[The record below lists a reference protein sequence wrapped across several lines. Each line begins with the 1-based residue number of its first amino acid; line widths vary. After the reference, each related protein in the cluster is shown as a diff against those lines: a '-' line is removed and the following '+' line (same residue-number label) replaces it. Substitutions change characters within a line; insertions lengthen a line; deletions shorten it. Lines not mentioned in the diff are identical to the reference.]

1 MDEPGEGRST
11 VFFPI
16 ESTACDEEVCNVEL
30 LVTVAA
36 IGAVTH
42 DVTEGVT
49 TEALDIETVS
59 ALTSIAFD
67 KEASAAG
74 NMPSWNA
81 GEHAAEDFLVN
92 FESASD
98 VNAAADLSDEV
109 ATLDLTWAEPS
120 VVHAGL

>member
-1 MDEPGEGRST
+1 MADDWEEAMDEPGEGGST

-16 ESTACDEEVCNVEL
+16 ESTACDEEGCNVEL
-30 LVTVAA
+30 LVTVTA

-49 TEALDIETVS
+49 TEAFDVETVS
-59 ALTSIAFD
+59 GLIWIAFD
-67 KEASAAG
+67 RETS
-74 NMPSWNA
+74 
-81 GEHAAEDFLVN
+81 AAEDFMAN

-98 VNAAADLSDEV
+98 VNAAVDLSEEV